1 MKDLNTIGEEL
12 FDKIRGRFPS
22 VTIGG
27 EDGKTTNEPTDAR
40 FFDFEYQE
48 SGRPLGNVSVSISE
62 DDGLTVIY
70 SKDIV
75 ANEDSATKNTWFEFL
90 KDLRQFSKKRLMDF
104 DVRDITKSNL
114 TKRDYKFLANRR
126 FGDSNMNESKLYGT
140 ARTSYQKVGE
150 ARIMIKH
157 TENVNLEASNPRTKK
172 IGTIYIE
179 SAGGERFKYPFKHL
193 SGARAM
199 ARHVAEGGNLYD
211 DFGSHIIGLSEEM
224 SKLRKFKSYMGRSA
238 VMAESLSEYVD
249 VVKDRINTVSK
260 TITSLQKPKFYAEAF
275 AAYEA
280 PILEDVPADV
290 AENWTDQLTIKQ
302 FNEELADVFPY
313 IYKLVSE
320 ATKAQELGPDDL
332 NELDESGLQYY
343 TGVKKHGKEYMK
355 KAAQAGREGASQEE
369 LGRLKDKYSKAEK
382 KTKEEIAV
390 EQGFEEMMGQF
401 SEKEASEGQYDAS
414 DIMYEDPPIGI
425 DFDFDNLPK
434 VDWSKYSKEDIEKFV
449 DHLENLDFEDGVD
462 VSDTGYSG
470 SYRKAAK
477 WVEDNVLSKR
487 KKEGNAYA
495 EGGMSDI
502 DIQAQEFAQ
511 DAIEMAKDI
520 QKDDYYFSDSTYFEF
535 TDGLDMDNDAL
546 IDHDLVQTVL
556 RALPNVDMEPEEI
569 KQAVDALAN
578 MNIGEDKEVDE
589 AYINNAKD
597 AVDVLGALRAMG
609 KKIETG
615 QGDDQG
621 NLANRYANDVWD
633 VYTWLQNKTQDF
645 SGMDKNAKAA
655 IDAMMKLRGEA
666 KKLETEP
673 GSGKNGKFGNAIV
686 NTLYPV
692 MELINGMKL
701 EGGKD
706 HDKDGDI
713 DSDDYMAAK
722 DIAIKKAMGND
733 DKETKDKKTPL
744 GEFILSYFD
753 KESGQFPK
761 GETAVLTMVE
771 KDYGEQFIN
780 PAKSFIEQIS
790 AKFEE
795 WQMRNQPQ
803 QMETDNDEYNR
814 VRELA
819 GLR

>member
-224 SKLRKFKSYMGRSA
+224 AKLRKFKSYMGRSA

-249 VVKDRINTVSK
+249 VVKDRINTVRK
-260 TITSLQKPKFYAEAF
+260 TITALQKPKFYAEAF
-275 AAYEA
+275 AAYEV

-320 ATKAQELGPDDL
+320 ATKAQDLGPDDL
-332 NELDESGLQYY
+332 MDESALMAYAGE
-343 TGVKKHGKEYMK
+343 KKHG
-355 KAAQAGREGASQEE
+355 
-369 LGRLKDKYSKAEK
+369 KAEK

-401 SEKEASEGQYDAS
+401 
-414 DIMYEDPPIGI
+414 
-425 DFDFDNLPK
+425 
-434 VDWSKYSKEDIEKFV
+434 
-449 DHLENLDFEDGVD
+449 
-462 VSDTGYSG
+462 
-470 SYRKAAK
+470 
-477 WVEDNVLSKR
+477 
-487 KKEGNAYA
+487 
-495 EGGMSDI
+495 
-502 DIQAQEFAQ
+502 
-511 DAIEMAKDI
+511 
-520 QKDDYYFSDSTYFEF
+520 
-535 TDGLDMDNDAL
+535 
-546 IDHDLVQTVL
+546 
-556 RALPNVDMEPEEI
+556 
-569 KQAVDALAN
+569 
-578 MNIGEDKEVDE
+578 GEDKEVDE

-597 AVDVLGALRAMG
+597 AVDVLGALRGKG

-615 QGDDQG
+615 DGEYAG
-621 NLANRYANDVWD
+621 NLANEYANDVWD
-633 VYTWLQNKTQDF
+633 VFTWLQNKTQDF
-645 SGMDKNAKAA
+645 RGMDKNAKAA

-686 NTLYPV
+686 TVLYPV

-706 HDKDGDI
+706 HDDDGDI

-733 DKETKDKKTPL
+733 DEETKDKKTPL

-780 PAKSFIEQIS
+780 PAKSFIEQVS

-795 WQMRNQPQ
+795 WQMRDQPQ
-803 QMETDNDEYNR
+803 QMETDDENKDGHHVHISVGLNHDIMAVHNSKEAGMKYMVMGDGPDGHFLVKTTRKALGKKRVGQFVGRRISQHLDKQPFPHDDGPHYSVHKESDNEEYDR
-814 VRELA
+814 VRQLA

>member
-224 SKLRKFKSYMGRSA
+224 AKLRKFKSYMGRSA

-249 VVKDRINTVSK
+249 VVKDRINTVRK
-260 TITSLQKPKFYAEAF
+260 TITALQKPKFYAEAF
-275 AAYEA
+275 AAYEV

-355 KAAQAGREGASQEE
+355 KAAQAGRDGASQEE

-382 KTKEEIAV
+382 TKEEIAI
-390 EQGFEEMMGQF
+390 EQGFDKMMGQF
-401 SEKEASEGQYDAS
+401 
-414 DIMYEDPPIGI
+414 
-425 DFDFDNLPK
+425 
-434 VDWSKYSKEDIEKFV
+434 
-449 DHLENLDFEDGVD
+449 
-462 VSDTGYSG
+462 
-470 SYRKAAK
+470 
-477 WVEDNVLSKR
+477 
-487 KKEGNAYA
+487 A

-520 QKDDYYFSDSTYFEF
+520 QRDNYYFSDSTYFEF

-546 IDHDLVQTVL
+546 IDHPLVQDVL
-556 RALPNVDMEPEEI
+556 GALPNVDMEDEEI

-578 MNIGEDKEVDE
+578 MNIEEDKEVDE

-597 AVDVLGALRAMG
+597 AVDVLGALRGKG

-615 QGDDQG
+615 DGEYAG
-621 NLANRYANDVWD
+621 NLANEYANDVWD
-633 VYTWLQNKTQDF
+633 VFTWLQNKTQDF

-706 HDKDGDI
+706 HDGDGDI

-733 DKETKDKKTPL
+733 DEETKDKKTPL

-780 PAKSFIEQIS
+780 PAKSFIEQVS

-795 WQMRNQPQ
+795 WQMRDQPQ
-803 QMETDNDEYNR
+803 QMETDNEEYDR
-814 VRELA
+814 VRQLA